1 MTCDAYQE
9 LIPEYLE
16 KSLPSELEQEL
27 TRHMDTCAA
36 CQKYLQAAKAL
47 SAAIQ
52 TLPRHQSSTETR
64 LKIIAAIQQTAP
76 ARRSG
81 EFGPVLDMDDLAQ
94 YLRVDKTVLG
104 TYLDD
109 IPHFELGGKLL
120 FRRKSVDQWIE
131 AREQSATYQLNP
143 SFPSNV
149 MVFNL

>member
-109 IPHFELGGKLL
+109 IPPFRARRQAAVPPGLFGAGSARRVGGGPGGRV
-120 FRRKSVDQWIE
+120 RR
-131 AREQSATYQLNP
+131 
-143 SFPSNV
+143 
-149 MVFNL
+149 